1 MKWTE
6 TYRLGA
12 AESDI
17 NRIAS
22 PSALLRY
29 MQNATNCQM
38 MAMGPSYE
46 ELFDR
51 GYAFIL
57 SKISY
62 SIYGTI
68 SAHDDFKVE
77 TWATPSRGVTFNRC
91 YKITKGDAL
100 IAEGVSLWALVNT
113 REKKLCRVGE
123 VELNYGEDAPLEL
136 DAPTRFRI
144 PPEAPL
150 TLVGERLVE
159 YADCD
164 LNGHMNNTR
173 YPDILCSYICSMA
186 GVRPAKISIN
196 FVSEAKLGDSVKIY
210 SGFCDDAYYV
220 RTVKEDGKTNVEA
233 EIVLED
239 ILPARMD

>member
-22 PSALLRY
+22 PSAILRY

-57 SKISY
+57 SKITY

-68 SAHDDFKVE
+68 SAHDEFEVE

-91 YKITKGDAL
+91 YRITKGDSL
-100 IAEGVSLWALVNT
+100 IAEGVSMWALVNT

-136 DAPTRFRI
+136 DTPTRFRI
-144 PPEAPL
+144 PSEAEL

-164 LNGHMNNTR
+164 LNGHMNNTK
-173 YPDILCSYICSMA
+173 YPDLMCSYICSMK

-196 FVSEAKLGDSVKIY
+196 FVNEAPLGDSVKIY

-220 RTVKEDGKTNVEA
+220 RTVREDGKVNAEA

-239 ILPARMD
+239 ISPSRIG